1 MIPRGGETD
10 TETDRQ
16 TETERQRQTNTE
28 RVRERRRRS
37 RRKEEEEEKDPSQR
51 FTRFPILI
59 VKEMMLR
66 SHEKTSVSSIQFKM
80 ASIRSEKY
88 IYDPSLLSE
97 VSPTLPLKQCH
108 YSSDSAFLCLSRKV
122 IERFQMTDGV
132 MSLALCPQVVS
143 QAPQHIRSSETYV
156 IRDGC
161 LAVQFVCSVI
171 TFDSCISRAVHPQE
185 I

>member
-1 MIPRGGETD
+1 MIPRGG
-10 TETDRQ
+10 ETDRQ

-28 RVRERRRRS
+28 RVRERRRRRS
-37 RRKEEEEEKDPSQR
+37 RRKEEEEGGKDPSQR
-51 FTRFPILI
+51 FTRFPVLI
-59 VKEMMLR
+59 VKERTLR

-88 IYDPSLLSE
+88 IYAPSLLSE

-122 IERFQMTDGV
+122 IERFQMTDGL

-143 QAPQHIRSSETYV
+143 
-156 IRDGC
+156 
-161 LAVQFVCSVI
+161 
-171 TFDSCISRAVHPQE
+171 
-185 I
+185 